1 DQPHWLDLLDPDAA
15 NLETA
20 IERAAE
26 TDPDRA
32 LRLCVALT
40 AWWKLRGRFAAAE
53 LAYARALDAA
63 DTKPSSVRA
72 RALWARAYLLTWAGR
87 FEDGIPAAQQALA
100 VAEEVEDQ
108 LAIARALMT
117 LGWIQ
122 VFPDPVGCRPTL
134 ERSMRLAREVDD
146 EWCLLAAT
154 QFLAYSYLFSHEFAE
169 AERLLNEAFP
179 AVEQARIREAL
190 GWH

>member
-1 DQPHWLDLLDPDAA
+1 ASVDWSYELLSDDERVLFRRLAVFAGGWTLDAVERVCADELLDAYAILDLLTSLVDRSLVVADEGSVATRYHMLETVREYALDLLSESGEHDALRERHRDFFLALAERVEPELMTVDQPHWLDLLDPDAA

-63 DTKPSSVRA
+63 GTKPSSVR
-72 RALWARAYLLTWAGR
+72 
-87 FEDGIPAAQQALA
+87 
-100 VAEEVEDQ
+100 
-108 LAIARALMT
+108 
-117 LGWIQ
+117 
-122 VFPDPVGCRPTL
+122 
-134 ERSMRLAREVDD
+134 
-146 EWCLLAAT
+146 
-154 QFLAYSYLFSHEFAE
+154 
-169 AERLLNEAFP
+169 
-179 AVEQARIREAL
+179 
-190 GWH
+190 